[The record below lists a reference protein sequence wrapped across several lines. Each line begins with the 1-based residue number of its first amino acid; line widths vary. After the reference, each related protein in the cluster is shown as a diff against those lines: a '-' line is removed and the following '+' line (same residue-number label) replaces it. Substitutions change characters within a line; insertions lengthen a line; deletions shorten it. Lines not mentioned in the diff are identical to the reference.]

1 MPSPERIEAVDR
13 SAAMTTLLRLKG
25 VNKSFA
31 IKSGVVRAC
40 RNVNL
45 EIRKGEVLG
54 LVGESGSGK
63 STIANIALGLES
75 IDSGE
80 IQFQDQSLSS
90 LLQEDPRSY
99 RRKVQPVFQQPLLAL
114 NSRRTIGWSIQ
125 EPLVVHGIG
134 DRSSRRERAM
144 GLLEQVGL
152 SKDHFD
158 RYPHQMS
165 GGQLQRVNIARA
177 LAVNPELLICD
188 EAVSALDVSVQAQI
202 INLFLE
208 VQQRLGVAL
217 LFISH
222 DLDVVRHLSDRIAV
236 MYAGTI
242 CEIADTDAIFESP
255 AHPYTRALLAA
266 SSLERSNRLSE
277 IDLIKFR
284 KEEIPNK
291 GCPFAPRC
299 SFAREACSD
308 AHLQQESLSEERE
321 VSCIR
326 IREVIEGVR

>member
-1 MPSPERIEAVDR
+1 M
-13 SAAMTTLLRLKG
+13 SALLKLNHISKT
-25 VNKSFA
+25 FA
-31 IKSGVVRAC
+31 IKNGEVKAC
-40 RNVNL
+40 RDVTL
-45 EIRKGEVLG
+45 EINAGEVLG

-75 IDSGE
+75 VDSGE
-80 IQFQDQSLSS
+80 ILFEGDSLKK
-90 LLQEDPRSY
+90 LLHDDPRSY

-134 DRSSRRERAM
+134 DRSSRKERALD
-144 GLLEQVGL
+144 LLEQVGL
-152 SKDHFD
+152 GREYFD

-177 LAVNPELLICD
+177 LAVNPRLLICD

-222 DLDVVRHLSDRIAV
+222 DLEVVRHISDRIAV

-242 CEIADTDAIFESP
+242 CEIAETDEIFNHP
-255 AHPYTRALLAA
+255 AHPYTRALLSA
-266 SSLERSNRLSE
+266 SSLSRHGASL
-277 IDLIKFR
+277 DLAKFR
-284 KEEIPNK
+284 KEEVPNE

-299 SFAREACSD
+299 TFARDTCST
-308 AHLQQESLSEERE
+308 AKMVQEVISTGRE
-321 VSCIR
+321 VSCVR
-326 IREVIEGVR
+326 INEILEGVG

>member
-1 MPSPERIEAVDR
+1 M
-13 SAAMTTLLRLKG
+13 SALLKLDHI
-25 VNKSFA
+25 NKTFA
-31 IKSGVVRAC
+31 IKNGEVKAC
-40 RNVNL
+40 RDVTL
-45 EIRKGEVLG
+45 EINAGEVLG

-80 IQFQDQSLSS
+80 ILFEGDSLKK
-90 LLQEDPRSY
+90 LLHDDPRSY

-114 NSRRTIGWSIQ
+114 NSRRNIGWSIQ

-134 DRSSRRERAM
+134 ERSSRKERAVE
-144 GLLEQVGL
+144 LLEQVGL
-152 SKDHFD
+152 GREYFD

-177 LAVNPELLICD
+177 LAVNPRLLICD

-222 DLDVVRHLSDRIAV
+222 DLEVVRHISDRIAV

-242 CEIADTDAIFESP
+242 CEIAETDEIFNNP
-255 AHPYTRALLAA
+255 AHPYTRALLSA
-266 SSLERSNRLSE
+266 SSLSRHGASL
-277 IDLIKFR
+277 DLAKFR
-284 KEEIPNK
+284 KEEVPNE

-299 SFAREACSD
+299 TFARDTCST
-308 AHLQQESLSEERE
+308 AKMVQEVISTGRE
-321 VSCIR
+321 VSCVR
-326 IREVIEGVR
+326 INEILEGVG

>member
-1 MPSPERIEAVDR
+1 M
-13 SAAMTTLLRLKG
+13 SALLKLDHI
-25 VNKSFA
+25 NKTFA
-31 IKSGVVRAC
+31 IKNGEVKAC
-40 RNVNL
+40 RDVTL
-45 EIRKGEVLG
+45 EINAGEVLG

-80 IQFQDQSLSS
+80 ILFEGDSLKK
-90 LLQEDPRSY
+90 LLHDDPRSY

-134 DRSSRRERAM
+134 ERSSRKERALE
-144 GLLEQVGL
+144 LLEQVGL
-152 SKDHFD
+152 GREYFD

-177 LAVNPELLICD
+177 LAVNPRLLICD

-222 DLDVVRHLSDRIAV
+222 DLEVVRHISDRIAV

-242 CEIADTDAIFESP
+242 CEIAETDEIFNHP
-255 AHPYTRALLAA
+255 AHPYTRALLSA
-266 SSLERSNRLSE
+266 SSLSRHGASL
-277 IDLIKFR
+277 DLAKFR
-284 KEEIPNK
+284 KEEVPNE

-299 SFAREACSD
+299 TFARDTCST
-308 AHLQQESLSEERE
+308 AKMVQEVISTGRE
-321 VSCIR
+321 VSCVR
-326 IREVIEGVR
+326 INEILEGVG

>member
-1 MPSPERIEAVDR
+1 
-13 SAAMTTLLRLKG
+13 MTILLKLQN
-25 VNKSFA
+25 VNKTFTV
-31 IKSGVVRAC
+31 KSGVVKAC
-40 RNVNL
+40 RDVNL
-45 EIRKGEVLG
+45 EIHAGEVLG

-63 STIANIALGLES
+63 STLANIALGLEG
-75 IDSGE
+75 IDSGQIE
-80 IQFQDQSLSS
+80 FEGKSLAA
-90 LLQEDPRSY
+90 LLEEDPRSY

-114 NSRRTIGWSIQ
+114 NARRTIGWSIQ
-125 EPLVVHGIG
+125 EPLIVHGIG
-134 DRSSRRERAM
+134 DRASRTKRSIE
-144 GLLEQVGL
+144 LLEQVGL
-152 SKDHFD
+152 GQEHLE

-222 DLDVVRHLSDRIAV
+222 DLEVVRHLSDRIAV

-242 CEIADTDAIFESP
+242 CEVAKTDEIFTHP
-255 AHPYTRALLAA
+255 LHPYTRALLAA
-266 SSLERSNRLSE
+266 SSLERTS
-277 IDLIKFR
+277 DLMSVDIAKFR
-284 KEEIPNK
+284 KEEIPHQ

-299 SFAREACSD
+299 TFARDACNEGTL
-308 AHLQQESLSEERE
+308 HQETITLDRQ

-326 IREVIEGVR
+326 IKEIMEGVR

>member
-1 MPSPERIEAVDR
+1 M
-13 SAAMTTLLRLKG
+13 SALLKLDHI
-25 VNKSFA
+25 NKTFA
-31 IKSGVVRAC
+31 IKNGEVKAC
-40 RNVNL
+40 RDVTL
-45 EIRKGEVLG
+45 EINAGEVLG

-80 IQFQDQSLSS
+80 ILFEGDSLKK
-90 LLQEDPRSY
+90 LLHDDPRSY

-134 DRSSRRERAM
+134 ERSSRKERALE
-144 GLLEQVGL
+144 LLEQVGL
-152 SKDHFD
+152 GREYFD

-177 LAVNPELLICD
+177 LAVNPRLLICD

-222 DLDVVRHLSDRIAV
+222 DLEVVRHISDRIAV

-242 CEIADTDAIFESP
+242 CEIAETDEIFNHP
-255 AHPYTRALLAA
+255 AHPYTRALLSA
-266 SSLERSNRLSE
+266 SSLSRHGASL
-277 IDLIKFR
+277 DLAKFR
-284 KEEIPNK
+284 KEEVPNE

-299 SFAREACSD
+299 TFARDTCST
-308 AHLQQESLSEERE
+308 AKMVQEVISTGRE
-321 VSCIR
+321 VSCVR
-326 IREVIEGVR
+326 INEIVEGVG

>member
-1 MPSPERIEAVDR
+1 M
-13 SAAMTTLLRLKG
+13 SALLKLDHISKT
-25 VNKSFA
+25 FA
-31 IKSGVVRAC
+31 IKNGEVKAC
-40 RNVNL
+40 RDVTL
-45 EIRKGEVLG
+45 EINAGEVLG

-75 IDSGE
+75 VDSGE
-80 IQFQDQSLSS
+80 ILFEGDSLKK
-90 LLQEDPRSY
+90 LLHDDPRSY

-134 DRSSRRERAM
+134 ERSSRKERALD
-144 GLLEQVGL
+144 LLEQVGL
-152 SKDHFD
+152 GREYFD

-177 LAVNPELLICD
+177 LAVNPRLLICD

-222 DLDVVRHLSDRIAV
+222 DLEVVRHISDRIAV

-242 CEIADTDAIFESP
+242 CEIAETDEIFNHP
-255 AHPYTRALLAA
+255 AHPYTRALLSA
-266 SSLERSNRLSE
+266 SSLSRHGASL
-277 IDLIKFR
+277 DLAKFR
-284 KEEIPNK
+284 KEEVPNE

-299 SFAREACSD
+299 TFARDTCST
-308 AHLQQESLSEERE
+308 AKMVQEVISTGRE
-321 VSCIR
+321 VSCVR
-326 IREVIEGVR
+326 INEILEGVG

>member
-1 MPSPERIEAVDR
+1 
-13 SAAMTTLLRLKG
+13 MTALLTLKD
-25 VNKSFA
+25 VNKSFS
-31 IKSGVVRAC
+31 IKSGVVKAC

-63 STIANIALGLES
+63 STIANIALGLEGV
-75 IDSGE
+75 DSGE
-80 IQFQDQSLSS
+80 IHFQGRSLTH
-90 LLQEDPRSY
+90 LLREDPRSY

-125 EPLVVHGIG
+125 EPLLVHGIG
-134 DRSSRRERAM
+134 DRASRRERAVE
-144 GLLEQVGL
+144 LLEQVGL

-158 RYPHQMS
+158 RYPQQMS

-208 VQQRLGVAL
+208 VQQNLGVAL

-242 CEIADTDAIFESP
+242 CEIADTDLIFDRP

-266 SSLERSNRLSE
+266 SSLERDHGLGE
-277 IDLIKFR
+277 IDLVKFR
-284 KEEIPNK
+284 KEEIPDG

-299 SFAREACSD
+299 SFATEKCST
-308 AHLQQESLSEERE
+308 AILRQETLSKDRE

-326 IREVIEGVR
+326 IEEITEGIR

>member
-1 MPSPERIEAVDR
+1 M
-13 SAAMTTLLRLKG
+13 SALLKLDHI
-25 VNKSFA
+25 NKTFA
-31 IKSGVVRAC
+31 IKSGEVKAC
-40 RNVNL
+40 RDVTL
-45 EIRKGEVLG
+45 EINAGEVLG

-80 IQFQDQSLSS
+80 ILFEGDSLKK
-90 LLQEDPRSY
+90 LLHDDPRSY

-134 DRSSRRERAM
+134 ERSSRKERALE
-144 GLLEQVGL
+144 LLEQVGL
-152 SKDHFD
+152 GREYFD

-177 LAVNPELLICD
+177 LAVNPRLLICD

-222 DLDVVRHLSDRIAV
+222 DLEVVRHISDRIAV

-242 CEIADTDAIFESP
+242 CEIAETDEIFNHP
-255 AHPYTRALLAA
+255 AHPYTRALLSA
-266 SSLERSNRLSE
+266 SSLSRHGASL
-277 IDLIKFR
+277 DLAKFR
-284 KEEIPNK
+284 KEEVPNE

-299 SFAREACSD
+299 TFARDTCST
-308 AHLQQESLSEERE
+308 AKMVQEVISTGRE
-321 VSCIR
+321 VSCVR
-326 IREVIEGVR
+326 INEILEGVG

>member
-1 MPSPERIEAVDR
+1 MSV
-13 SAAMTTLLRLKG
+13 LLKLDHISKT
-25 VNKSFA
+25 FA
-31 IKSGVVRAC
+31 IKNGEVKAC
-40 RNVNL
+40 RDVTL
-45 EIRKGEVLG
+45 EINAGEVLG

-75 IDSGE
+75 VDSGE
-80 IQFQDQSLSS
+80 ILFEGDSLKK
-90 LLQEDPRSY
+90 LLHDDPRSY

-134 DRSSRRERAM
+134 DRSSRKERALD
-144 GLLEQVGL
+144 LLEQVGL
-152 SKDHFD
+152 GREYFD

-177 LAVNPELLICD
+177 LAVNPRLLICD

-222 DLDVVRHLSDRIAV
+222 DLEVVRHISDRIAV

-242 CEIADTDAIFESP
+242 CEIAETDEIFNHP
-255 AHPYTRALLAA
+255 AHPYTRALLSA
-266 SSLERSNRLSE
+266 SSLSRHGASL
-277 IDLIKFR
+277 DLAKFR
-284 KEEIPNK
+284 KEEVPNE

-299 SFAREACSD
+299 TFARDTCST
-308 AHLQQESLSEERE
+308 AKMVQEVISTGRE
-321 VSCIR
+321 VSCVR
-326 IREVIEGVR
+326 INEILEGVG

>member
-1 MPSPERIEAVDR
+1 M
-13 SAAMTTLLRLKG
+13 SALLKLDHI
-25 VNKSFA
+25 NKTFA
-31 IKSGVVRAC
+31 IKNGEVKAC
-40 RNVNL
+40 RDVTL
-45 EIRKGEVLG
+45 EINAGEVLG

-75 IDSGE
+75 VDSGE
-80 IQFQDQSLSS
+80 ILFEGDSLKK
-90 LLQEDPRSY
+90 LLHDDPRSY

-114 NSRRTIGWSIQ
+114 NSRRNIGWSIQ

-134 DRSSRRERAM
+134 ERSSRKERAVE
-144 GLLEQVGL
+144 LLEQVGL
-152 SKDHFD
+152 GREYFD

-177 LAVNPELLICD
+177 LAVNPRLLICD

-222 DLDVVRHLSDRIAV
+222 DLEVVRHISDRIAV

-242 CEIADTDAIFESP
+242 CEIAETDEIFNNP
-255 AHPYTRALLAA
+255 AHPYTRALLSA
-266 SSLERSNRLSE
+266 SSLSRHGASL
-277 IDLIKFR
+277 DLAKFR
-284 KEEIPNK
+284 KEEVPNE

-299 SFAREACSD
+299 TFARETCSTSK
-308 AHLQQESLSEERE
+308 LVQEVISTGRE
-321 VSCIR
+321 VSCVR
-326 IREVIEGVR
+326 INEILEGVG

>member
-1 MPSPERIEAVDR
+1 
-13 SAAMTTLLRLKG
+13 MTALLKLEN
-25 VNKSFA
+25 VNKTFA
-31 IKSGVVRAC
+31 IKNGEVKAC

-45 EIRKGEVLG
+45 EIRPGEVLG

-63 STIANIALGLES
+63 STVANIALGLES

-80 IQFQDQSLSS
+80 ILFDGTNLQN
-90 LLQEDPRSY
+90 LLHSDSRSY
-99 RRKVQPVFQQPLLAL
+99 RRRVQPVFQQPLLAL
-114 NSRRTIGWSIQ
+114 NARKSIGWSIQ
-125 EPLVVHGIG
+125 EPLIVHKIG
-134 DRSSRRERAM
+134 DRNSRKERALE
-144 GLLEQVGL
+144 LLQQVGL
-152 SKDHFD
+152 TAEHFD

-177 LAVNPELLICD
+177 LAVNPQLLICD

-208 VQQRLGVAL
+208 VQKKLDVAL

-222 DLDVVRHLSDRIAV
+222 DLEVVRHLSDRIAV

-242 CEIADTDAIFESP
+242 CEVAETDEIFNHPS
-255 AHPYTRALLAA
+255 HPYTQALLAA
-266 SSLERSNRLSE
+266 SSLDRSDQRETFDLSR
-277 IDLIKFR
+277 FR
-284 KEEIPNK
+284 KEEVPNE

-299 SFAREACSD
+299 IHAQELCSKEKP
-308 AHLQQESLSEERE
+308 AQKVIGVGRE

-326 IREVIEGVR
+326 IDEISKGVR

>member
-1 MPSPERIEAVDR
+1 M
-13 SAAMTTLLRLKG
+13 SALLKLDHISKT
-25 VNKSFA
+25 FA
-31 IKSGVVRAC
+31 IKNGEVKAC
-40 RNVNL
+40 RDVTL
-45 EIRKGEVLG
+45 EINAGEVLG

-80 IQFQDQSLSS
+80 ILFEGDSLKK
-90 LLQEDPRSY
+90 LLHDDPRSY

-134 DRSSRRERAM
+134 ERSSRKERALE
-144 GLLEQVGL
+144 LLEQVGL
-152 SKDHFD
+152 GREYFD

-177 LAVNPELLICD
+177 LAVNPRLLICD

-222 DLDVVRHLSDRIAV
+222 DLEVVRHISDRIAV

-242 CEIADTDAIFESP
+242 CEIAETDEIFNHP
-255 AHPYTRALLAA
+255 AHPYTRALLSA
-266 SSLERSNRLSE
+266 SSLSRHGASL
-277 IDLIKFR
+277 DLAKFR
-284 KEEIPNK
+284 KEEVPNE

-299 SFAREACSD
+299 TFARDTCST
-308 AHLQQESLSEERE
+308 AKMVQEVISTGRE
-321 VSCIR
+321 VSCVR
-326 IREVIEGVR
+326 INEILEGVG

>member
-1 MPSPERIEAVDR
+1 
-13 SAAMTTLLRLKG
+13 MTVLLKLEQ
-25 VNKSFA
+25 VNKTFK
-31 IKSGVVRAC
+31 IKSGQVKAC
-40 RNVNL
+40 RDVNL
-45 EIRKGEVLG
+45 EIRAGEVLG

-75 IDSGE
+75 VDSGRIVFE
-80 IQFQDQSLSS
+80 GRDLAT
-90 LLQEDPRSY
+90 LLHDDPRSY

-125 EPLVVHGIG
+125 EPLIVHGIG
-134 DRSSRRERAM
+134 DRNSRKERALE
-144 GLLEQVGL
+144 LLEQVGL
-152 SKDHFD
+152 TKDHFD

-222 DLDVVRHLSDRIAV
+222 DLEVVRHLSDRIAV

-242 CEIADTDAIFESP
+242 CEIAETDAIFDRP
-255 AHPYTRALLAA
+255 AHPYTRALLSA
-266 SSLERSNRLSE
+266 SSLNRRDS
-277 IDLIKFR
+277 IDLEKFR
-284 KEEIPNK
+284 KEEVPDH

-299 SFAREACSD
+299 TFARQICTETTP
-308 AHLQQESLSEERE
+308 HQESITLGRE
-321 VSCIR
+321 VSCVR
-326 IREVIEGVR
+326 IDEIMEGVG

>member
-1 MPSPERIEAVDR
+1 M
-13 SAAMTTLLRLKG
+13 SALLKLDHISKT
-25 VNKSFA
+25 FA
-31 IKSGVVRAC
+31 IKNGEVKAC
-40 RNVNL
+40 RDVTL
-45 EIRKGEVLG
+45 EINAGEVLG

-75 IDSGE
+75 VDSGE
-80 IQFQDQSLSS
+80 ILFEGDSLKK
-90 LLQEDPRSY
+90 LLHDDPRSY

-134 DRSSRRERAM
+134 ERSSRKERAVE
-144 GLLEQVGL
+144 LLEQVGL
-152 SKDHFD
+152 GREYFD

-177 LAVNPELLICD
+177 LAVNPRLLICD

-222 DLDVVRHLSDRIAV
+222 DLEVVRHISDRIAV

-242 CEIADTDAIFESP
+242 CEIAETDEIFNHP
-255 AHPYTRALLAA
+255 AHPYTRALLSA
-266 SSLERSNRLSE
+266 SSLSRHGASL
-277 IDLIKFR
+277 DLAKFR
-284 KEEIPNK
+284 KEEVPNE

-299 SFAREACSD
+299 TFARDTCST
-308 AHLQQESLSEERE
+308 AKMVQEVISTGRE
-321 VSCIR
+321 VSCVR
-326 IREVIEGVR
+326 INEILEGVG

>member
-1 MPSPERIEAVDR
+1 
-13 SAAMTTLLRLKG
+13 MTALLKLEN
-25 VNKSFA
+25 VNKSFT
-31 IKSGVVRAC
+31 IKNGEVKAC

-45 EIRKGEVLG
+45 EISAGEVLG

-63 STIANIALGLES
+63 STIANIALGLET

-80 IQFQDQSLSS
+80 ILFEGRPLGT
-90 LLQEDPRSY
+90 LLNDDPRAY

-114 NSRRTIGWSIQ
+114 NSRRTVGWSIQ
-125 EPLVVHGIG
+125 EPLIVHGIG
-134 DRSSRRERAM
+134 DRTSRAAKALE
-144 GLLEQVGL
+144 LLEQVGL
-152 SKDHFD
+152 SKEHFD

-222 DLDVVRHLSDRIAV
+222 DLEVVRHLSDRIAV

-242 CEIADTDAIFESP
+242 CEIAKTDEIFDNP

-266 SSLERSNRLSE
+266 SSLSRSADAQDVDLS
-277 IDLIKFR
+277 KFR
-284 KEEIPNK
+284 KEEVPSQ

-299 SFAREACSD
+299 SFAKDLCS
-308 AHLQQESLSEERE
+308 QTMPTQEVIALERE
-321 VSCIR
+321 VSCVR
-326 IREVIEGVR
+326 IKEILEGVR

>member
-1 MPSPERIEAVDR
+1 M
-13 SAAMTTLLRLKG
+13 SALLKLDHI
-25 VNKSFA
+25 NKTFA
-31 IKSGVVRAC
+31 IKNGEVKAC
-40 RNVNL
+40 RDVTL
-45 EIRKGEVLG
+45 EINAGEVLG

-75 IDSGE
+75 VDSGE
-80 IQFQDQSLSS
+80 ILFEGDSLKK
-90 LLQEDPRSY
+90 LLHDDPRSY

-134 DRSSRRERAM
+134 ERSSRKERAVE
-144 GLLEQVGL
+144 LLEQVGL
-152 SKDHFD
+152 GREYFD

-177 LAVNPELLICD
+177 LAVNPRLLICD

-222 DLDVVRHLSDRIAV
+222 DLEVVRHISDRIAV

-242 CEIADTDAIFESP
+242 CEIAETDEIFNHP
-255 AHPYTRALLAA
+255 AHPYTRALLSA
-266 SSLERSNRLSE
+266 SSLSRHGASL
-277 IDLIKFR
+277 DLAKFR
-284 KEEIPNK
+284 KEEVPNE

-299 SFAREACSD
+299 TFARDTCST
-308 AHLQQESLSEERE
+308 AKMVQEVISTGRE
-321 VSCIR
+321 VSCVR
-326 IREVIEGVR
+326 INEILEGVG

>member
-1 MPSPERIEAVDR
+1 M
-13 SAAMTTLLRLKG
+13 SALLKLDHI
-25 VNKSFA
+25 NKTFA
-31 IKSGVVRAC
+31 IKNGEVKAC
-40 RNVNL
+40 RDVTL
-45 EIRKGEVLG
+45 EINAGEVLG

-75 IDSGE
+75 VDSGE
-80 IQFQDQSLSS
+80 ILFEGDSLKK
-90 LLQEDPRSY
+90 LLHDDPRSY
-99 RRKVQPVFQQPLLAL
+99 RRKVQPLFQQPLLAL

-134 DRSSRRERAM
+134 DRSSRKERALD
-144 GLLEQVGL
+144 LLEQVGL
-152 SKDHFD
+152 GREYFD
-158 RYPHQMS
+158 RYPPQMA

-177 LAVNPELLICD
+177 LAVNPRLLICD

-222 DLDVVRHLSDRIAV
+222 DLEVVRHISDRIAV

-242 CEIADTDAIFESP
+242 CEIAETDEIFNHP
-255 AHPYTRALLAA
+255 AHPYTRALLSA
-266 SSLERSNRLSE
+266 SSLSRHGASL
-277 IDLIKFR
+277 DLAKFR
-284 KEEIPNK
+284 KEEVPNE

-299 SFAREACSD
+299 TFARDTCST
-308 AHLQQESLSEERE
+308 AKMVQEVISTGRE
-321 VSCIR
+321 VSCVR
-326 IREVIEGVR
+326 INEILEGVG

>member
-1 MPSPERIEAVDR
+1 M
-13 SAAMTTLLRLKG
+13 SALLKLDHI
-25 VNKSFA
+25 NKTFA
-31 IKSGVVRAC
+31 IKNGEVKAC
-40 RNVNL
+40 RDVTL
-45 EIRKGEVLG
+45 EINAGEVLG

-75 IDSGE
+75 VDSGE
-80 IQFQDQSLSS
+80 ILFEGDSLKK
-90 LLQEDPRSY
+90 LLHDDPRSY

-134 DRSSRRERAM
+134 DRSSRKERALD
-144 GLLEQVGL
+144 LLEQVGL
-152 SKDHFD
+152 GREYFD

-177 LAVNPELLICD
+177 LAVNPRLLICD

-222 DLDVVRHLSDRIAV
+222 DLEVVRHISDRIAV

-242 CEIADTDAIFESP
+242 CEIAETDEIFNHP
-255 AHPYTRALLAA
+255 AHPYTRALLSA
-266 SSLERSNRLSE
+266 SSLSRHGASL
-277 IDLIKFR
+277 DLAKFR
-284 KEEIPNK
+284 KEEVPNE

-299 SFAREACSD
+299 TFARDTCST
-308 AHLQQESLSEERE
+308 AKMVQEVISTGRE
-321 VSCIR
+321 VSCVR
-326 IREVIEGVR
+326 INEILEGVG

>member
-1 MPSPERIEAVDR
+1 M
-13 SAAMTTLLRLKG
+13 SALLKLDHISKT
-25 VNKSFA
+25 FA
-31 IKSGVVRAC
+31 IKNGEVKAC
-40 RNVNL
+40 RDVTL
-45 EIRKGEVLG
+45 EINAGEVLG

-75 IDSGE
+75 VDSGE
-80 IQFQDQSLSS
+80 ILFEGDSLKK
-90 LLQEDPRSY
+90 LLHDDPRSY

-134 DRSSRRERAM
+134 DRSSRKERALD
-144 GLLEQVGL
+144 LLEQVGL
-152 SKDHFD
+152 GREYFD

-177 LAVNPELLICD
+177 LAVNPRLLICD

-222 DLDVVRHLSDRIAV
+222 DLEVVRHISDRIAV

-242 CEIADTDAIFESP
+242 CEIAETDEIFNHP
-255 AHPYTRALLAA
+255 AHPYTRALLSA
-266 SSLERSNRLSE
+266 SSLSRHGASL
-277 IDLIKFR
+277 DLAKFR
-284 KEEIPNK
+284 KEEVPNE

-299 SFAREACSD
+299 TFARDTCST
-308 AHLQQESLSEERE
+308 AKMVQEVISTGRE
-321 VSCIR
+321 VSCVR
-326 IREVIEGVR
+326 INEILEGVG